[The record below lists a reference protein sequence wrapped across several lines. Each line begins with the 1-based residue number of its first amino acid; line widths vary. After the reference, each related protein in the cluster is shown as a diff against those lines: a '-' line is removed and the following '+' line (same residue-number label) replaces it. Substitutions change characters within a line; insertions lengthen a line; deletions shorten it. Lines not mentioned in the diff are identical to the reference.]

1 MEKKS
6 LNTTTRL
13 NEYRKSIYNLHAQV
27 KCVYI
32 NTSVLYFMLK
42 KAHSGY
48 LVHCWMKKWKLV
60 NQARISIQV
69 ALASTG
75 FLLFQSTIREKK
87 EYKEA
92 LERNLVFI
100 GFGLRHGR

>member
-1 MEKKS
+1 M
-6 LNTTTRL
+6 
-13 NEYRKSIYNLHAQV
+13 
-27 KCVYI
+27 
-32 NTSVLYFMLK
+32 
-42 KAHSGY
+42 
-48 LVHCWMKKWKLV
+48 

-75 FLLFQSTIREKK
+75 FLLFQSTSREKK

-92 LERNLVFI
+92 LELNLVFI